1 LSRGPNSVTV
11 TVPARLHL
19 GFLDLN
25 GELGRRFGSVGLA
38 IDSLH
43 TCVNI
48 AKAARTRVT
57 GADRAR
63 ALRYVERLQAFLG
76 FDAAHHLHVA
86 EAVPGHSGLG
96 SGTQL
101 ALAIAAGI
109 RRLHGLPLDIRGD
122 AFKLGRGRRS
132 GVGIGLFDT
141 GGVVVDGG
149 RGEAMAPAPIISR
162 IPFPEAWRIL
172 LVLDPARNGVHG
184 DEEIAAFERLPPMQA
199 ADAAHICRLVLM
211 QVLPALAETDISA
224 FAAAIKEMQQVLG
237 AYFAP
242 LQGGS
247 AFSSPDVAAAL
258 DLLEG
263 EGALGIG
270 QSSWGPTGFAFAHS
284 QEEAE
289 RLVDLARKHPRCR
302 GLDIRACKG
311 LNHGAHIA
319 ADTAAA
325 ATKS

>member
-1 LSRGPNSVTV
+1 MTV

-25 GELGRRFGSVGLA
+25 GELGRRFGSIGVAIGGL
-38 IDSLH
+38 
-43 TCVNI
+43 
-48 AKAARTRVT
+48 RTRIAVSAAT
-57 GADRAR
+57 RMQVSGPDSERAR
-63 ALRYVERLQAFLG
+63 RYVERLQAFLG
-76 FDAAHHLHVA
+76 LDGAIQVHIE
-86 EAVPGHSGLG
+86 EAVPGHAGLG

-101 ALAIAAGI
+101 ALALAAGI
-109 RRLHGLPLDIRGD
+109 RRLHGMPLDIRGD

-149 RGEAMAPAPIISR
+149 RGAKSAAAPIVSR
-162 IPFPEAWRIL
+162 IPFPESWRIV
-172 LVLDPARNGVHG
+172 LVLDPARTGVNGD
-184 DEEIAAFERLPPMQA
+184 DESAAFARLPPLPATQ
-199 ADAAHICRLVLM
+199 AAHICRLVLM
-211 QVLPALAETDISA
+211 QALPALAETDLVA
-224 FAAAIKEMQQVLG
+224 FAAAIKEMQQLLG

-270 QSSWGPTGFAFAHS
+270 QSSWGPTGFAFARSHD
-284 QEEAE
+284 EAE
-289 RLVDLARKHPRCR
+289 RLVDIARKHPRCR

-325 ATKS
+325 VTNL